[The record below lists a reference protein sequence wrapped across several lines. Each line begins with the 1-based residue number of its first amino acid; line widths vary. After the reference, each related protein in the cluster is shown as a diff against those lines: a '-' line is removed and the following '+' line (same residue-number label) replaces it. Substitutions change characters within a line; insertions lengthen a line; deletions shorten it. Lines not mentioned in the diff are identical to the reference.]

1 MTSTL
6 LEARQIHCERD
17 DRPLFSGLD
26 LRVGAG
32 ELWRVAGPNG
42 AGKTTLLRILAGLNP
57 AFEGELLWQ
66 GEPVHQVRAQYQAN
80 LLFLGHNAGVSP
92 SLTAYENLAG
102 WQAMRA
108 HAVPAQVMA
117 ALADAGLSGY
127 EDLPAAQLSAG
138 QQRRVALARLYLS
151 SAPLWILDEAFTAV
165 DREAVAQLEALL
177 ANRVRAGGAVILT
190 THHRLALEGVQVL
203 TLGEGYDAV

>member
-1 MTSTL
+1 MTTTL

-26 LRVGAG
+26 LAVRSG
-32 ELWRVAGPNG
+32 ELWRIAGPNG
-42 AGKTTLLRILAGLNP
+42 AGKTTLLRILAGLNS
-57 AFEGELLWQ
+57 AFEGELLWR
-66 GEPVHQVRAQYQAN
+66 GETMHQVRPLYQSN
-80 LLFLGHNAGVSP
+80 LLFMGHEAGVTP

-102 WQAMRA
+102 WLAMRGP
-108 HAVPAQVMA
+108 VEPERVNG
-117 ALADAGLSGY
+117 ALADAGLAGY

-165 DREAVAQLEALL
+165 DREAVDQLETLL
-177 ANRVRAGGAVILT
+177 SNRARAGGAVILT
-190 THHRLALEGVQVL
+190 THHRLELDDVRTL
-203 TLGEGYDAV
+203 TLGEAA

>member
-26 LRVGAG
+26 LTVSNGD
-32 ELWRVAGPNG
+32 LWQVAGPNG

-57 AFEGELLWQ
+57 SFEGQLLWQ
-66 GEPVHQVRAQYQAN
+66 GEPVHRVRSQYQAN
-80 LLFLGHNAGVSP
+80 LLFLGHSAGVSP
-92 SLTAYENLAG
+92 SLSAFENLAG

-108 HAVPAQVMA
+108 PVIAEQVRQ
-117 ALADAGLSGY
+117 ALADAGLAGY

-151 SAPLWILDEAFTAV
+151 RAPLWILDEAFTAV

-177 ANRVRAGGAVILT
+177 TNRVRAGGAVILT
-190 THHRLALEGVQVL
+190 THHRLGLENVRTL
-203 TLGEGYDAV
+203 TLGEVLDAV

>member
-17 DRPLFSGLD
+17 DRPLFSGLE
-26 LRVGAG
+26 LTVGPG
-32 ELWRVAGPNG
+32 DLWRIAGPNG

-57 AFEGELLWQ
+57 AFQGELLWR
-66 GEPVHQVRAQYQAN
+66 GEPVHRVRAQYQAN
-80 LLFLGHNAGVSP
+80 LLFLGHSAGVSP
-92 SLTAYENLAG
+92 SLTAFENLAG

-108 HAVPAQVMA
+108 PTDPEQVMA
-117 ALADAGLSGY
+117 ALVDAGLAGY

-165 DREAVAQLEALL
+165 DREAVGQLEALL
-177 ANRVRAGGAVILT
+177 SNRVRAGGAVILT
-190 THHRLALEGVQVL
+190 THHPLGLRDVRTLMLE
-203 TLGEGYDAV
+203 EDHDAV

>member
-26 LRVGAG
+26 LTVSSG
-32 ELWRVAGPNG
+32 ELWRIAGPNG

-57 AFEGELLWQ
+57 GFEGELLWQ
-66 GEPVHQVRAQYQAN
+66 GEPVHRIRNQYQAN
-80 LLFLGHNAGVSP
+80 LLFLGHSAGVSP
-92 SLTAYENLAG
+92 SLSAFENLAG

-108 HAVPAQVMA
+108 PVVAEQVRQ
-117 ALADAGLSGY
+117 ALVDVGLAGY
-127 EDLPAAQLSAG
+127 QDLPAAQLSAG

-177 ANRVRAGGAVILT
+177 TNRVRSGGAVILT
-190 THHRLALEGVQVL
+190 THHRLGLDEVRTL
-203 TLGEGYDAV
+203 TLGEVADAV

>member
-1 MTSTL
+1 MTTTL

-26 LRVGAG
+26 LAVRSG
-32 ELWRVAGPNG
+32 ELWRIAGPNG
-42 AGKTTLLRILAGLNP
+42 AGKTTLLRLLAGLNT
-57 AFEGELLWQ
+57 AFDGELLWR
-66 GEPVHQVRAQYQAN
+66 GDPLHQVRPAYQAN
-80 LLFLGHNAGVSP
+80 LLFMGHDAGVTP

-102 WQAMRA
+102 WLAMRGP
-108 HAVPAQVMA
+108 VEPGRVNA
-117 ALADAGLSGY
+117 ALADAGLAGY

-165 DREAVAQLEALL
+165 DRSAVEQLETLL
-177 ANRVRAGGAVILT
+177 RNRVRAGGAVILT
-190 THHRLALEGVQVL
+190 THHRLGLDGVQTL
-203 TLGEGYDAV
+203 TLGEAA

>member
-1 MTSTL
+1 MTRTL

-26 LRVGAG
+26 FTVGSG
-32 ELWRVAGPNG
+32 ELWRIAGPNG
-42 AGKTTLLRILAGLNP
+42 VGKTTLLRILAGLNP

-66 GEPVHQVRAQYQAN
+66 GEPVHRVRTRYHAN
-80 LLFLGHNAGVSP
+80 LLFLGHNAGVSS

-102 WQAMRA
+102 WQAMRTP
-108 HAVPAQVMA
+108 AVPEQVMA
-117 ALADAGLSGY
+117 ALADAGLGGY

-203 TLGEGYDAV
+203 TLGEGHNAV